1 MIEDAIRIIKAAVE
15 TRDGHEE
22 EGGENVCHVM
32 LGATYNDMAG
42 ESKIKPPCATCVSWC
57 ARKRDAE
64 NVTLV
69 TIDQESMKNPDSSNL

>member
-1 MIEDAIRIIKAAVE
+1 MIEVAIRIRKAAIE
-15 TRDGHEE
+15 ARDVHEE

-42 ESKIKPPCATCVSWC
+42 ESKITAPCATCVSWC

-64 NVTLV
+64 NVFLV
-69 TIDQESMKNPDSSNL
+69 TIDQESMGNPDSSNP